1 MRAER
6 LKSSI
11 FAPKKLCGG
20 QTVNRFETRTT
31 LILGRWH
38 SLKKKNMKQIIITI
52 ILLSSSFL
60 YGQNDDWHI
69 TTTDKEA
76 YTGIAMSNGRIGM
89 LTSSEPFKIQ
99 HTVLN
104 NVYDVDP
111 VLKISQIVHGM
122 DFGNLEVYIDGEQVT
137 AKNISNWSQTID
149 MKEAA
154 FTTHFE
160 YKEKAKISCTVYA
173 LRNLQYTGYID
184 VEISA
189 MEDIEVKAIGKIT
202 IPEKYQNTQNT
213 YQVLRDV
220 ETTMPILQSVAETPF
235 GKHLVATSG
244 TFVWH
249 QINSSREHQRPE
261 LTHAIV
267 SKYENTLSFKK
278 EINKGE
284 NLEFAWTGA
293 ECTTADFSDPKS
305 ESERMV
311 IFNLLNARDVLLDG
325 HKALWEELWEG
336 DIIIEGDL
344 ESQQDVR
351 LALYHLYAFGRGD
364 SDLSIAPMG
373 LSLQVPYNGHIFWD
387 TELWMFPPLL
397 LLNQDIARSLVNY
410 RSDRLE
416 PAKKR
421 AINYGYKGAMFP
433 WESDDTGEEA
443 TPPFALTGPFEHHI
457 TADIGIAF
465 WNYYRVTKNKKWL
478 EEKGYPVLKE
488 VADFW
493 VSRVTKNKDGSYSI
507 NNVVGANEFAPNVN
521 DNAFT
526 NGAAITALRYA
537 SLAAKEMGISPDP
550 KWEEVANNINIL
562 KFADGTTKEHSDYN
576 GEIIKQADAN
586 LLSFPLN
593 IVNDKEIILKDLQYY
608 EPRLA
613 KEGPA
618 MGKSI
623 FAVLYARQ
631 GDADNAFRLFKQS
644 YVPNQQKPF
653 GALSET
659 ATANHSYFATGA
671 GGMLQTVLFGF
682 GGLEITDEGIVQK
695 NPILPKQWKSL
706 TIKGVGLDK
715 KTYRIEE

>member
-1 MRAER
+1 
-6 LKSSI
+6 
-11 FAPKKLCGG
+11 
-20 QTVNRFETRTT
+20 
-31 LILGRWH
+31 
-38 SLKKKNMKQIIITI
+38 MKQLLISI
-52 ILLSSSFL
+52 ILLSSICSHA
-60 YGQNDDWHI
+60 QNDGWHI
-69 TTTDKEA
+69 TTTDKEE
-76 YTGIAMSNGRIGM
+76 YTGIAISNGRIGM
-89 LTSSEPFKIQ
+89 LTSAEPFKIK

-111 VLKISQIVHGM
+111 ALKVSQIVHGM
-122 DFGNLEVYIDGEQVT
+122 DFGNLEVSIDGEQVT
-137 AKNISNWSQTID
+137 VMNISNWSQTID

-154 FTTHFE
+154 FTTHFD
-160 YKEKAKISCTVYA
+160 YKGKAKISCTVYA

-184 VEISA
+184 VKISA
-189 MEDIEVKAIGKIT
+189 LDDIEIKAIGKIT
-202 IPEKYQNTQNT
+202 TPEKYQNPQNT
-213 YQVLRDV
+213 YQLLRDV
-220 ETTMPILQSVAETPF
+220 ETTMPILQSIAKTPF

-249 QINSSREHQRPE
+249 HINSSREHQRPK
-261 LTHAIV
+261 LTHTIV
-267 SKYENTLSFKK
+267 SPYENTLSFEK
-278 EINKGE
+278 EIKKGSS
-284 NLEFAWTGA
+284 LEFAWTGA

-311 IFNLLNARDVLLDG
+311 IFNLLNSREVLLGG
-325 HKALWEELWEG
+325 HRALWEELWEG

-344 ESQQDVR
+344 QSQQDVR

-397 LLNQDIARSLVNY
+397 LLNQNIARSLVNY

-465 WNYYRVTKNKKWL
+465 WNYYRVTKSKKWL
-478 EEKGYPVLKE
+478 EEKGYPVMRE

-493 VSRVTKNKDGSYSI
+493 VSRVTKNNDGSYSI

-526 NGAAITALRYA
+526 NGAAITALEYA
-537 SLAAKEMGISPDP
+537 DLAAKDLGITPNP
-550 KWEEVANNINIL
+550 EWKEVASYINIL
-562 KFADGTTKEHSDYN
+562 KFPDGTTKEHAAYD
-576 GEIIKQADAN
+576 GDRIKQADVN
-586 LLSFPLN
+586 LLSYPLN
-593 IVNDKEIILKDLQYY
+593 IVNDKETILKDLKFY

-631 GDADNAFRLFKQS
+631 GDAANAFRLFKES

-671 GGMLQTVLFGF
+671 GGMLQTILFGF
-682 GGLEITDEGIVQK
+682 GGLEISDEGIIQK
-695 NPILPKQWKSL
+695 NPILPKEWKSI
-706 TIKGVGLDK
+706 TIKGIGMDK
-715 KTYRIEE
+715 KTYRIGI